1 MTLISPDETEINP
14 DRRADTAADASQGTV
29 QADMNQPNQTSD
41 LTLNQPLGETPDD
54 IPNKI
59 PSQIPSQIPDVP
71 HKILNEIPSETG
83 FGPVLRNRNFLT
95 LWSGQ
100 IFSQLADKVYLVMA
114 IAIVAEQFD
123 TGGGSI
129 GGWVSAITI
138 AFTIPAVFL
147 GFLAGIYVDRRRK
160 QDILVTTNLLRGFL
174 LFVLP
179 PLLSVC
185 GDATWNTFWGTLPL
199 GFIVL
204 LGVTL
209 LVSVLTQ
216 FFAPAE
222 QAVMPLIVPHHH
234 LLSANSLYATTM
246 MASVIVGFAVGEPL
260 LSVGDRL
267 FSGAYW
273 GKEVIVG
280 GCYTIAGLLLLLMK
294 TREAAEHFSTHDTH
308 VWQDL
313 KDGISV
319 LKHYPKVRNA
329 LIQLIVLF
337 CLFAALAILA
347 VRVAQVMPELETDQF
362 GFLLASGGVGM
373 AIGAVSVGN
382 FGGRI
387 PYGTLNLLGSIGVSA
402 SLLAM
407 GLTTTQL
414 WPCLIAIA
422 ALGFS
427 AALVVIPM
435 QTVIQTE
442 TPESMRGKVFGLQN
456 NAVNIALSLP
466 LVLAGVAEAYFGLTP
481 VFIGLATIAAISG
494 LLSRLLTLPRSV

>member
-1 MTLISPDETEINP
+1 MTLIFPDDADINP
-14 DRRADTAADASQGTV
+14 EPIADPVADASPGT
-29 QADMNQPNQTSD
+29 APANIGKTAKTTKTAEIDES
-41 LTLNQPLGETPDD
+41 
-54 IPNKI
+54 
-59 PSQIPSQIPDVP
+59 PDVT
-71 HKILNEIPSETG
+71 SETG

-129 GGWVSAITI
+129 GAWVSAITI
-138 AFTIPAVFL
+138 AFTIPAVLL
-147 GFLAGIYVDRRRK
+147 GFLAGVYVDRRRK
-160 QDILVTTNLLRGFL
+160 QDVLVLTNLLRGGL
-174 LFVLP
+174 VFVLP
-179 PLLSVC
+179 FLLQIS
-185 GDATWNTFWGTLPL
+185 GNTTWETLWGQLPL
-199 GFIVL
+199 GFILL
-204 LGVTL
+204 LGITL
-209 LVSVLTQ
+209 LVSALTQ

-222 QAVMPLIVPHHH
+222 QAVIPLIVPRHH

-246 MASVIVGFAVGEPL
+246 MASVIIGFAVGEPL
-260 LSVGDRL
+260 LSLADRW
-267 FSGAYW
+267 FAGAYW
-273 GKEVIVG
+273 GKEAIVG
-280 GCYTIAGLLLLLMK
+280 GSYAIAGLLLLLMQ
-294 TREAAEHFSTHDTH
+294 TRETSQDFEGHETH

-313 KDGISV
+313 KDGLSV

-382 FGGRI
+382 FGSRI
-387 PYGTLNLLGSIGVSA
+387 PYGTLNLIGSIGVSV

-414 WPCLIAIA
+414 WPCLLSVA

-427 AALVVIPM
+427 AALVAIPM
-435 QTVIQTE
+435 QTVIQAE

-466 LVLAGVAEAYFGLTP
+466 LALAGIAEAYFGLTP
-481 VFIGLATIAAISG
+481 VFIGLAAIAAVSG
-494 LLSRLLTLPRSV
+494 ILSRFLSLPRSA

>member
-1 MTLISPDETEINP
+1 MTLISPDDTDINSDPNSDLNSDLNSDTLGDALGDATE
-14 DRRADTAADASQGTV
+14 TV
-29 QADMNQPNQTSD
+29 QDADEPD
-41 LTLNQPLGETPDD
+41 ADET
-54 IPNKI
+54 
-59 PSQIPSQIPDVP
+59 
-71 HKILNEIPSETG
+71 SETG

-114 IAIVAEQFD
+114 IAIVAEQFE
-123 TGGGSI
+123 TSGGSI

-138 AFTIPAVFL
+138 AFTIPAIFL

-160 QDILVTTNLLRGFL
+160 QDILVATNLLRGGL
-174 LFVLP
+174 LFALP
-179 PLLSVC
+179 PLLLVS
-185 GDATWNTFWGTLPL
+185 GNTTLETPWGSLPV
-199 GFIVL
+199 GFIIL
-204 LGVTL
+204 LGITL
-209 LVSVLTQ
+209 LVSALTQ

-222 QAVMPLIVPHHH
+222 QAVMPLIMPRRH

-260 LSVGDRL
+260 LSLAQHL
-267 FSGAYW
+267 FAGAYW
-273 GKEVIVG
+273 GKEVVVG
-280 GCYTIAGLLLLLMK
+280 ACYAIAGILLLMME
-294 TREAAEHFSTHDTH
+294 TRETAEHFSEHDTH
-308 VWQDL
+308 FWQDL

-373 AIGAVSVGN
+373 AIGAISVGN

-387 PYGTLNLLGSIGVSA
+387 PYGTLNLIGSTGVSA
-402 SLLAM
+402 SLLGM
-407 GLTTTQL
+407 GLSTTQL
-414 WPCLIAIA
+414 WPCLASVA
-422 ALGFS
+422 ALGFF
-427 AALVVIPM
+427 AAMVAIPM
-435 QTVIQTE
+435 QTVIQAE

-466 LVLAGVAEAYFGLTP
+466 LALAGIAEAYFGLTP
-481 VFIGLATIAAISG
+481 VFIALAAIAAASG
-494 LLSRLLTLPRSV
+494 ILSRLLTMEPSA